1 MNECKVLLN
10 GSVGGMKLKG
20 KEYKKTIWFYGLGEK

>member
-1 MNECKVLLN
+1 MNEGKVLLN

-20 KEYKKTIWFYGLGEK
+20 KEYKKLYGSMV